1 MLALVLAIY
10 IFQTYLIK
18 KNWRLTQWASA
29 TLSILCGLMWIP
41 AYHNSGGTRNAY
53 YTIFV
58 DLDRSFIQGMAQVL
72 YSLSV
77 IELAK
82 PGIEATTYE
91 LIITVGNA
99 CLTLNGILGSSLLL
113 AVFAVAVITPPDEH
127 YLTSS
132 LPFSHLGLNL
142 TPFIAFSGIIS
153 FYLTPLYR
161 YTITVCS

>member
-29 TLSILCGLMWIP
+29 TLSILCGLLWIP

-99 CLTLNGILGSSLLL
+99 CLTLNGILGTSLLL
-113 AVFAVAVITPPDEH
+113 AA
-127 YLTSS
+127 
-132 LPFSHLGLNL
+132 
-142 TPFIAFSGIIS
+142 FIAFIALIRCC
-153 FYLTPLYR
+153 L
-161 YTITVCS
+161 